1 MSQPPSAPP
10 PHGDPYGGQPPYG
23 FGSATGSEPKKGIGG
38 GIIAAIAG
46 VVVLLLAVCC
56 LGGYFL
62 LRDDDDS
69 DSGSSTT
76 TSEESSEEPT
86 EEEPSEEPTEEPSEE
101 PSEEPTD
108 EPSDEPSEDPGD
120 DPAEEPSGEPTEEP
134 GEDPTDGPDD
144 VTVNFPESFD
154 GWSNPSSQPSAT
166 IAIFVKDEQS
176 FNVLAAGYASVET
189 YEKLWDSTETYGEIS
204 CGQRSGHTAVSCAVE
219 AHDTTYYAT
228 SSDLGEEELADA
240 VEAMLEEM

>member
-1 MSQPPSAPP
+1 MSHPPSAPP

-23 FGSATGSEPKKGIGG
+23 FGSGQGPEPKKGIGG
-38 GIIAAIAG
+38 GVIAAIAG
-46 VVVLLLAVCC
+46 FVALLLAVCC

-69 DSGSSTT
+69 ESGSGAT

-86 EEEPSEEPTEEPSEE
+86 DDEPTDEPSEETTDESTDEPSEETTDDPTEEPSEG
-101 PSEEPTD
+101 PSDDPTD
-108 EPSDEPSEDPGD
+108 EPGD
-120 DPAEEPSGEPTEEP
+120 ATL
-134 GEDPTDGPDD
+134 
-144 VTVNFPESFD
+144 NFPESFD

-166 IAIFVKDEQS
+166 IAIYVKDEQS
-176 FNVLAAGYASVET
+176 FNILSAGYASVET

-204 CGQRSGHTAVSCAVE
+204 CGQRSGHAAVSCAIE
-219 AHDTTYYAT
+219 EHDTTYYAT
-228 SSDLGEEELADA
+228 SSDLSEEELAGA